1 MPRLLVL
8 SHTSKR
14 SGGAESALFELIQ
27 TLRTKMNVAVM
38 FSDPNG
44 GDERDRYESIGVPV
58 IQFGCIWTVPDF
70 PRSIFELCTQVDWT
84 ELVNQLRPFGFTHV
98 LSNTIVQ
105 IHGAILAEKLQ
116 VPHILYAHEYVQE
129 GRAFDLHPSGI
140 GGKQYCK
147 LLSDLSDEVW
157 ACSKFVGTQFDESK
171 TKVVFPLFRS
181 VNTNGVRTFDP
192 TQPVNIVCIGTRSV
206 RKNVAFFLIL
216 AKAVG
221 LLGLPVHFKWIGGD
235 DPRGRAVL
243 EAHLRRRCPLVGP
256 VRVDIVP
263 RTETPFEHVGPNP
276 IVMIASHSEPF
287 GLTAIEAMERGIPVI
302 SSRCGGPEELLDE
315 SHLFDVDD
323 IHGAVK
329 CIKHVIQTYNEP
341 RSFTFEPRIP
351 DLPRTYTP
359 KSLSFIERFRAV
371 RLHDRTPERVVEL
384 IPSASSD
391 MLEVEHQRPGTLVLN
406 ELRRFGATPFC
417 YSSDMDNF
425 YRDGIGMAV
434 QLADTMH
441 DRSKEYMI
449 SFVLSALMFES
460 GKVLSVGDGI
470 ANDSIRLA
478 RAGLDV
484 SYLDFDDGVMTQI
497 AKRNVA
503 DTDVV
508 VQFVTNDFA
517 NENPYDFVMC
527 FEVFEH
533 VEDPDVLVRSL
544 AQKTRRGGL
553 AFVSEC
559 FFGLENQ
566 WSPHL
571 YSNERFTGM
580 LPAMMDP
587 WFELVD
593 IHRAIPGKPFMFR
606 RTDISFDA
614 NVLPS
619 VRRWFMNASTYGA
632 VQTAFDAKTNSFVH
646 F

>member
-1 MPRLLVL
+1 
-8 SHTSKR
+8 
-14 SGGAESALFELIQ
+14 
-27 TLRTKMNVAVM
+27 M
-38 FSDPNG
+38 FSDPSG
-44 GDERDRYESIGVPV
+44 GDERARYEAAGFPV
-58 IQFGCIWTVPDF
+58 IQFDCIWAVPDF
-70 PRSIFELCTQVDWT
+70 PSSMFEMCTQLVWDRLVD
-84 ELVNQLRPFGFTHV
+84 QLRPFGFTHV

-105 IHGAILAEKLQ
+105 IHGAIIAAKLQ
-116 VPHILYAHEYVQE
+116 IPHVFYAHEYVQE
-129 GRAFDLHPSGI
+129 GKAFDLHPSGI
-140 GGKQYCK
+140 GGKNYCK

-157 ACSKFVGTQFDESK
+157 ACSKFVGSQFEESK
-171 TKVVFPLFRS
+171 TKVVYPFFRS
-181 VNTNGVRTFDP
+181 IRTGVTSRFDP
-192 TQPVNIVCIGTRSV
+192 TAPVSVVCIGTRSV
-206 RKNVAFFLIL
+206 RKNVAFFLIF

-221 LLGLPVHFKWIGGD
+221 LLGFPVHFKWIGGE

-243 EAHLRRRCPLVGP
+243 EAHLRRRAPFVGP
-256 VRVDIVP
+256 VRIEILP
-263 RTETPFEHVGPNP
+263 RSDNPFEHVGPNP
-276 IVMIASHSEPF
+276 VLLIASHSEPF

-302 SSRCGGPEELLDE
+302 ASRCGGPEEVLPKDR
-315 SHLFDVDD
+315 LFDVDN
-323 IHGAVK
+323 IHGAVE
-329 CIKHVIQTYNEP
+329 CLKHVIRNYSEP
-341 RSFTFEPRIP
+341 YSFSFEPCVP
-351 DLPRTYTP
+351 DLPAVYTP
-359 KSLSFIERFRAV
+359 KSLDFVERFRAI

-391 MLEVEHQRPGTLVLN
+391 MLEIEHQRPGTLVLN

-417 YSSDMDNF
+417 YSSNMDNF
-425 YRDGIGMAV
+425 YRGGIGMAV

-449 SFVLSALMFES
+449 SFVLSALMFQT
-460 GKVLSVGDGI
+460 GRLLSVGDGI

-503 DTDVV
+503 DAGTTVK
-508 VQFVTNDFA
+508 FVTNLYA
-517 NENPYDFVMC
+517 NENPFDFVMC

-544 AQKTRRGGL
+544 SQKTRAGGY

-580 LPAMMDP
+580 LPAIMDP

-606 RTDISFDA
+606 RTDIPFDA

-619 VRRWFMNASTYGA
+619 ARRWFMNASTYNA
-632 VQTAFDAKTNSFVH
+632 IQTAFEAKTNSFVH